1 MLLRTRRVPDS
12 CNQLVAA
19 GIADEGIAINIA
31 PGQSADVK
39 VTVGNVPIVY
49 VCKFHRTSAWSE
61 RSSQPPHDRA
71 CNVIHSV
78 DQAAYVAA
86 FAGGMVSFLSPCV
99 LPLVPAYLSIISGVD
114 PLEPG
119 GASAETR

>member
-49 VCKFHRTSAWSE
+49 VCKFHRTS
-61 RSSQPPHDRA
+61 
-71 CNVIHSV
+71 
-78 DQAAYVAA
+78 
-86 FAGGMVSFLSPCV
+86 GMVGAILSTTP
-99 LPLVPAYLSIISGVD
+99 
-114 PLEPG
+114 
-119 GASAETR
+119 